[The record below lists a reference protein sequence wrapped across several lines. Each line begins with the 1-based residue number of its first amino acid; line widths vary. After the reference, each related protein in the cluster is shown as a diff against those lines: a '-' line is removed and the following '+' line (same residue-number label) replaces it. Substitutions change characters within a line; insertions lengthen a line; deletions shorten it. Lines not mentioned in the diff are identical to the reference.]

1 MHLSPFHIAWFTFYT
16 FSQTEASDQSTS
28 KEKKPKIL
36 EEGKGGHKTRGR
48 GRGRGRE
55 SNVIQSHSIF
65 EQGPTEKTIKSG
77 TMKNKKN

>member
-1 MHLSPFHIAWFTFYT
+1 MY
-16 FSQTEASDQSTS
+16 SQNETASQSS
-28 KEKKPKIL
+28 SNEKKPKISD
-36 EEGKGGHKTRGR
+36 EGRGGHRGRGR

-77 TMKNKKN
+77 IFSSSFYFILQTF